1 MQADYFCA
9 ACRTPF
15 VTPFPLDEAGLCGLC
30 QRGMVG
36 FDAAYSFGSYE
47 GALQKLILLFK
58 YGGIHTLAQPL
69 GRLLADAFPRSE
81 RADLIVPVP
90 MHWWRRW
97 RRGFNQAELLAS
109 ELARRTGLPLR
120 NAVRRK
126 RWTPPQAGLS
136 NSLRR
141 KNVSNSFETAKPA
154 AVRGLHV
161 LLVDDVFTTGAT
173 ASACAS
179 ALKRAGA
186 RRVSVLTLA
195 RADRRLEPLVL
206 RPLKT
211 KTTATGGC

>member
-30 QRGMVG
+30 RRGMVG